1 MHQNA
6 ISCDL
11 HDHIEVVCMYGY
23 QVKLELKNQQI
34 IEGKAIDIIT
44 SPEKREY
51 LLIKNEKE
59 QKIELTQL
67 AKLQV
72 LTPNAQFKE
81 VNFTE

>member
-6 ISCDL
+6 SSCDL

-51 LLIKNEKE
+51 LLIKNETE
-59 QKIELTQL
+59 QKVELTQL

-81 VNFTE
+81 VNFTS

>member
-1 MHQNA
+1 MHQNV

-44 SPEKREY
+44 SPEKGEY
-51 LLIKNEKE
+51 LLIRNEKE